1 MKTLKLFFLISLLL
15 IIQNVYC
22 DVIPDNSHYVDKC
35 VKITNLSDYSD
46 ISLIGY
52 VAEPMSIP
60 TYFITTTNCLTKGY
74 KYNTL
79 YIFAVE
85 NSYLSDKD
93 ITIINWLND
102 DHAIKSN
109 IQIECN
115 GEYLP
120 NSSPI
125 SSINQ
130 FYRIVGFTE
139 TSMVLYKWMEVNKFN
154 NGKLDSIITYTYEG
168 DSTLLS
174 KKLILKVPSNQN
186 NSAIELYPNP
196 VKKNFYV
203 KLNNNYQGIVSVKMH
218 SSDGKVVSILNTNKS
233 EKLINYSIPVENLS
247 KGIYF
252 VTITMG
258 EAIETKKIFID

>member
-1 MKTLKLFFLISLLL
+1 
-15 IIQNVYC
+15 
-22 DVIPDNSHYVDKC
+22 
-35 VKITNLSDYSD
+35 
-46 ISLIGY
+46 
-52 VAEPMSIP
+52 
-60 TYFITTTNCLTKGY
+60 
-74 KYNTL
+74 
-79 YIFAVE
+79 
-85 NSYLSDKD
+85 
-93 ITIINWLND
+93 
-102 DHAIKSN
+102 
-109 IQIECN
+109 
-115 GEYLP
+115 
-120 NSSPI
+120 
-125 SSINQ
+125 
-130 FYRIVGFTE
+130 
-139 TSMVLYKWMEVNKFN
+139 VLYKWMEVNKFN

-218 SSDGKVVSILNTNKS
+218 SGDGKVVSILNTNKS